1 MGPKK
6 AKKDSGVDE
15 DVDKIELLNN
25 KVQTLQ
31 KQLVDEQEI
40 ADSNRAAENEIRE
53 RVMYLDRDLK
63 AEKEK
68 KITIMYVYRNAGRP

>member
-6 AKKDSGVDE
+6 AKKDAGVDE
-15 DVDKIELLNN
+15 NADKVELENN

-40 ADSNRAAENEIRE
+40 ADNNRAAENEIRE
-53 RVMYLDRDLK
+53 RVMYL
-63 AEKEK
+63 
-68 KITIMYVYRNAGRP
+68 

>member
-6 AKKDSGVDE
+6 GKKDTGVDE
-15 DVDKIELLNN
+15 DADKVEITNN

-40 ADSNRAAENEIRE
+40 ADSNRAA
-53 RVMYLDRDLK
+53 
-63 AEKEK
+63 
-68 KITIMYVYRNAGRP
+68 

>member
-6 AKKDSGVDE
+6 GKKDTGVDE
-15 DVDKIELLNN
+15 DADKVELLNN

-40 ADSNRAAENEIRE
+40 ADSNRAAEN
-53 RVMYLDRDLK
+53 
-63 AEKEK
+63 
-68 KITIMYVYRNAGRP
+68 

>member
-6 AKKDSGVDE
+6 AKKDTGVDE
-15 DVDKIELLNN
+15 DADKVELLNN

-53 RVMYLDRDLK
+53 RVMYLERDLK
-63 AEKEK
+63 AEK
-68 KITIMYVYRNAGRP
+68 

>member
-6 AKKDSGVDE
+6 GKKDTGVDE
-15 DVDKIELLNN
+15 DADKVEVLNN

-40 ADSNRAAENEIRE
+40 ADSNRAAEN
-53 RVMYLDRDLK
+53 
-63 AEKEK
+63 
-68 KITIMYVYRNAGRP
+68 

>member
-6 AKKDSGVDE
+6 AKDTGVDE
-15 DVDKIELLNN
+15 DADKVELLNN

-40 ADSNRAAENEIRE
+40 ADANRAKENYIR
-53 RVMYLDRDLK
+53 
-63 AEKEK
+63 
-68 KITIMYVYRNAGRP
+68 

>member
-1 MGPKK
+1 M
-6 AKKDSGVDE
+6 DE

-53 RVMYLDRDLK
+53 RVMYLDHDLK
-63 AEKEK
+63 AEKDR
-68 KITIMYVYRNAGRP
+68 KITTMYVYLHAGWP